1 MTKKSS
7 VVGARSAADWKKSEH
22 HGAGTWLAERLS
34 SLALVP
40 LTRWAA
46 WAAFSIAG
54 GGYDG
59 ATTFVRN
66 PVNAGLLA
74 ITVILAA
81 WHMYMGVRVV
91 LEDYFSKE
99 EGRGVYIFL
108 TFLLCAAVVILSLG
122 GIYCVYSHTSIAG
135 A

>member
-40 LTRWAA
+40 LTLWGA

-59 ATTFVRN
+59 AVAFVRS
-66 PVNAGLLA
+66 PFNAGLLA
-74 ITVILAA
+74 ITIILAA

-99 EGRGVYIFL
+99 EGRGVYILL
-108 TFLLCAAVVILSLG
+108 TFLLCAAVVIASLG
-122 GIYCVYSHTSIAG
+122 GIYCVYSHTAIAG